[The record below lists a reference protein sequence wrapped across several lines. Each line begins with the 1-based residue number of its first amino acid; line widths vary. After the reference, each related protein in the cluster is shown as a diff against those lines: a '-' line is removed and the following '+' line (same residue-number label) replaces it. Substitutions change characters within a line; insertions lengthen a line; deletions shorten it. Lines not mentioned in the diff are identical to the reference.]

1 MKMPTTTPRNAG
13 SNANTTCPKCK
24 GAGVLRA
31 RLPDHPGQW
40 SERKCGLCSGRG
52 WLGPR
57 QMADL
62 EKQSVW

>member
-1 MKMPTTTPRNAG
+1 MSAMTPRSARG
-13 SNANTTCPKCK
+13 NANTICPKCN

-40 SERKCGLCSGRG
+40 SERKCGLCWGRG
-52 WLGPR
+52 WLGPG
-57 QMADL
+57 QVADL